1 MADAYWR
8 YGDGRQQPAALP
20 PHVVKR
26 PRTDSDMPS
35 GPDMSGY
42 YGRDE
47 DRAGL
52 RVIRD
57 TDTMNAT
64 YDRYLR
70 NVQMPSYA
78 SESGRSMSSGLGGHH
93 HVDDPR
99 ALGIVR
105 PNPAA
110 AAAAAKNRSLGVGG
124 RPEIPLPPDASS
136 TLFVEG
142 LPANC
147 TRREVSRY
155 KEVRLVTKESRH
167 SGGDPLVL
175 CFVDFQSPAHA
186 ATAMDAIQ
194 EGFWLLI
201 YCATEVG
208 VMTVDHSVLHNWD
221 SFNFRGMEFDGNLG
235 NQDLEIFQASA
246 LYPIGNANSFSY
258 LMLKRAYSIPTLVGN
273 INIELNLAGYNFD
286 EHDRDSTHLRL
297 QFARFPGARS
307 RGGHRGPSEE
317 AEQRGEFISLMIGME
332 LLHQLP
338 LPFCSCTRSIKIK
351 IASNEA

>member
-8 YGDGRQQPAALP
+8 YGDGRQQPASLP

-70 NVQMPSYA
+70 SVQMPSYA

-99 ALGIVR
+99 ALGIVGS
-105 PNPAA
+105 NPA

-147 TRREVSRY
+147 TRREVSHIFRPFVGY

-194 EGFWLLI
+194 
-201 YCATEVG
+201 
-208 VMTVDHSVLHNWD
+208 
-221 SFNFRGMEFDGNLG
+221 
-235 NQDLEIFQASA
+235 
-246 LYPIGNANSFSY
+246 
-258 LMLKRAYSIPTLVGN
+258 
-273 INIELNLAGYNFD
+273 GYNFD

-307 RGGHRGPSEE
+307 GGGHRGK
-317 AEQRGEFISLMIGME
+317 R
-332 LLHQLP
+332 
-338 LPFCSCTRSIKIK
+338 
-351 IASNEA
+351 